1 MLIVVVVILY
11 LVCAGSIIWFFA
23 TDSDTVVVCMLFS
36 ITLSLIF
43 AIGLTGVGC
52 SEGWTE
58 EGRKEL
64 ITEQRTEL
72 IKKIQKADDPY
83 MLGKLADEVYEF
95 NEEHED
101 DAIDFSMYVRDK
113 Y

>member
-1 MLIVVVVILY
+1 MLIVIVVILF
-11 LVCAGSIIWFFA
+11 LVCVGSTIWFFT
-23 TDSDTVVVCMLFS
+23 TDSDAVEICMLFS

-58 EGRKEL
+58 EGRKEHIAEL
-64 ITEQRTEL
+64 RTEL
-72 IKKIQKADDPY
+72 INKIQKADDPY
-83 MLGKLADEVYEF
+83 MLGKLADEVYKF